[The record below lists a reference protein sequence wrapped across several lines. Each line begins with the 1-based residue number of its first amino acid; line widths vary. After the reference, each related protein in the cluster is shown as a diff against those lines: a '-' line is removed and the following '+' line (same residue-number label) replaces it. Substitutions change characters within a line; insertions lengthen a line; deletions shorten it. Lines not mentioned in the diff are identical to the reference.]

1 LSTPLASPASIDH
14 WPYYQW
20 WTSFPCGWK
29 VEIMRDCDM
38 QCGNIS
44 YRCNIPHREVPAV
57 DRGAAAGWA
66 EDGKG
71 RSA

>member
-1 LSTPLASPASIDH
+1 
-14 WPYYQW
+14 
-20 WTSFPCGWK
+20 
-29 VEIMRDCDM
+29 MRDCDM

>member
-1 LSTPLASPASIDH
+1 
-14 WPYYQW
+14 
-20 WTSFPCGWK
+20 
-29 VEIMRDCDM
+29 MRDCDM

-57 DRGAAAGWA
+57 DRCAAAGWA

-71 RSA
+71 RSASMAAEGAAQAIEHRRL